1 MRILVAVLA
10 SACALSFLS
19 LGVAVDT
26 AGAAKGVQFGIQDD
40 AWLEFG
46 PGRLSDR
53 VAKLDRLGL
62 DVVRVT
68 LNWYRAEP
76 RAGRYDWR
84 RPDRLLRALRARGL
98 RPVVTVWGTP
108 GWANGGNG
116 PNVAPRRAA
125 DFQHF
130 VEAAAERY
138 PYVRQWIMWNEPNK
152 ASWLRPASP
161 RTYVS
166 RILNPGYRGVK
177 AVTRRAQVAGGVTGP
192 RGGRGGMSPVDFIR
206 GMDRAGARL
215 DAYAHHPYP
224 VFPGDTPYVGG
235 CKCPVLTMA
244 RLERLLR
251 IVGGAFPR
259 ARIWLTE
266 YAYQTNPP
274 DRFGISPK
282 LAARYVGEAAR
293 RVYTAPKVD
302 MLIHYLYRDEP
313 DIARWQSGLETIDGR
328 PKPAL
333 HATMF
338 PLAQIGRR
346 GDRTTVWGQ
355 VRPGEGRQRYI
366 LQQLVNGRWTNV
378 GRAATTDR
386 RGYFRRTARAA
397 KGSQLRIL
405 SLAQRLTSVELNVS

>member
-1 MRILVAVLA
+1 MRFLVAVLV
-10 SACALSFLS
+10 SACAL
-19 LGVAVDT
+19 GVGVERAD
-26 AGAAKGVQFGIQDD
+26 AAKGVQFGIQDD

-53 VAKLDRLGL
+53 VAKIDRLGL

-76 RAGRYDWR
+76 RAGWYNWG

-98 RPVVTVWGTP
+98 KPVVTVWGTP
-108 GWANGGNG
+108 GWANRGGG
-116 PNVAPRRAA
+116 PNVAPRRGE
-125 DFQHF
+125 DFQRF

-138 PYVRQWIMWNEPNK
+138 SWVTQWIMWNEPNK
-152 ASWLRPASP
+152 AAWLKPASP
-161 RTYVS
+161 KTYVR
-166 RILNPGYRGVK
+166 RILNPGYRAVK
-177 AVTRRAQVAGGVTGP
+177 SVIRRAKVAGGVTGP
-192 RGGRGGMSPVDFIR
+192 RGGRGGMSPVDFIS

-224 VFPGDTPYVGG
+224 VFPRDTPFVGG

-274 DRFGISPK
+274 DRFGVS
-282 LAARYVGEAAR
+282 LALQARYVGEAAR

-333 HATMF
+333 DATMF

-355 VRPGEGRQRYI
+355 VRPGEGRQRYV
-366 LQQLVNGRWTNV
+366 LQQLVNGRWVNI
-378 GRAATTDR
+378 GRSATTDR
-386 RGYFRRTARAA
+386 RGYFRRTVRAA
-397 KGSQLRIL
+397 KGTQLRIL
-405 SLAQRLTSVELNVS
+405 YSARRLTSYQLDVS

>member
-1 MRILVAVLA
+1 MRIVVAVFVSL
-10 SACALSFLS
+10 CALGL
-19 LGVAVDT
+19 AVERAD
-26 AGAAKGVQFGIQDD
+26 AAKGVQFGIQDD

-53 VAKLDRLGL
+53 VAKLDSLGL

-68 LNWYRAEP
+68 LNWHRAEP
-76 RAGRYDWR
+76 RAGRYDWG

-108 GWANGGNG
+108 SWANGGKG

-125 DFQHF
+125 DFQRF
-130 VEAAAERY
+130 VQTAAQRY
-138 PYVRQWIMWNEPNK
+138 GFVTHWIMWNEPNK
-152 ASWLRPASP
+152 ATWLKPASP
-161 RTYVS
+161 RTYVT
-166 RILNPGYRGVK
+166 RILNPGYK
-177 AVTRRAQVAGGVTGP
+177 AVKSVSQRDKVAGGVTGP
-192 RGGRGGMSPVDFIR
+192 RGGRGGTAPVVFIR
-206 GMDRAGARL
+206 GMDRARAKL

-224 VFPGDTPYVGG
+224 VFPGDTPFVGG

-244 RLERLLR
+244 KLERLLR
-251 IVGGAFPR
+251 VVGGAFPR

-274 DRFGISPK
+274 DRFGVSPE
-282 LAARYVGEAAR
+282 LQARYVGEAAR
-293 RVYTAPKVD
+293 RVYTARRVD

-313 DIARWQSGLETIDGR
+313 DPARWQSGLETIDGR

-333 HATMF
+333 YATMF

-355 VRPGEGRQRYI
+355 VRPGEGRQRYA
-366 LQQLVNGRWTNV
+366 LQQLVRGRWVNI
-378 GRAATTDR
+378 GRSATTDR
-386 RGYFRRTARAA
+386 KGFFRRTVRAA
-397 KGSQLRIL
+397 KGTQLRVFYSPRRL
-405 SLAQRLTSVELNVS
+405 SSFELSVS

>member
-1 MRILVAVLA
+1 MRLVVVLLV
-10 SACALSFLS
+10 SACALV
-19 LGVAVDT
+19 LG
-26 AGAAKGVQFGIQDD
+26 AGRAEASKGVEFGIQDD

-46 PGRLSDR
+46 PGRLADR
-53 VAKLDRLGL
+53 VAKIDRLGL

-76 RAGRYDWR
+76 RAGVYSWGRS
-84 RPDRLLRALRARGL
+84 DRLLRALRARGL
-98 RPVVTVWGTP
+98 QPVVTVWGTP
-108 GWANGGNG
+108 GWANGGKT
-116 PNVAPRRAA
+116 PNVAPRRPA
-125 DFQHF
+125 DFQRF
-130 VEAAAERY
+130 VESAAERY
-138 PYVRQWIMWNEPNK
+138 RWVTKWIMWNEPNK
-152 ASWLRPASP
+152 ATWLKPASP

-166 RILNPGYRGVK
+166 RILNPGYRGLK
-177 AVTRRAQVAGGVTGP
+177 AVIRRAKVAGGVTGP

-206 GMDRAGARL
+206 GMKRARAKL

-224 VFPGDTPYVGG
+224 VFPGDTPFVGG

-251 IVGGAFPR
+251 IVGDAFPR
-259 ARIWLTE
+259 ARVWLTE

-274 DRFGISPK
+274 DRFGVSPD
-282 LAARYVGEAAR
+282 LQARYVGEAAR

-355 VRPGEGRQRYI
+355 VRPGEGRQRYL
-366 LQQLVNGRWTNV
+366 LQQLSNGRWTNV
-378 GRAATTDR
+378 GRSRSTDR
-386 RGYFRRTARAA
+386 RGYFVRTVRAA
-397 KGSQLRIL
+397 KGSQLRVLYI
-405 SLAQRLTSVELNVS
+405 AQRLTSVQLSVS

>member
-1 MRILVAVLA
+1 MVALVVF
-10 SACALSFLS
+10 ACAL
-19 LGVAVDT
+19 GAATDR
-26 AGAAKGVQFGIQDD
+26 AEAAKGVQFGIQDD

-53 VAKLDRLGL
+53 VAKIDRLGL

-76 RAGRYDWR
+76 RAGRYSWG

-98 RPVVTVWGTP
+98 KPVVTIWGTP
-108 GWANGGNG
+108 GWANGGKG
-116 PNVAPRRAA
+116 PNVAPRRPD
-125 DFQHF
+125 DFQRF

-138 PYVRQWIMWNEPNK
+138 SWVTQWIMWNEPNK
-152 ASWLRPASP
+152 ATWLKPASP
-161 RTYVS
+161 KTYV
-166 RILNPGYRGVK
+166 RQILNPGYRGVK
-177 AVTRRAQVAGGVTGP
+177 SVIRRAKVAGGVTGP
-192 RGGRGGMSPVDFIR
+192 RGGKGGMSPVDFIK
-206 GMDRAGARL
+206 GMDRARAQL

-224 VFPGDTPYVGG
+224 VFPRDTPFVGG
-235 CKCPVLTMA
+235 CKCPILTMA

-251 IVGGAFPR
+251 IVGSAFPR

-274 DRFGISPK
+274 DRFGVSLDLQAK
-282 LAARYVGEAAR
+282 YVGEAAR

-313 DIARWQSGLETIDGR
+313 DIARWQSGLETLGGK

-338 PLAQIGRR
+338 PLAQIGRS

-355 VRPGEGRQRYI
+355 VRPGDGRQRYV
-366 LQQLVNGRWTNV
+366 LQQLVNGRWANV

-386 RGYFRRTARAA
+386 RGYFSRTVRAA
-397 KGSQLRIL
+397 KGSQLRVL
-405 SLAQRLTSVELNVS
+405 YLARRLTSVQLSVS

>member
-1 MRILVAVLA
+1 MLVLA
-10 SACALSFLS
+10 CAF
-19 LGVAVDT
+19 
-26 AGAAKGVQFGIQDD
+26 GAATGRAEAAQGVQFGIQDD

-53 VAKLDRLGL
+53 VAKIDRLGL

-76 RAGRYDWR
+76 RAGQYNWS

-98 RPVVTVWGTP
+98 EPVVTIWGTP
-108 GWANGGNG
+108 SWANGGRG
-116 PNVAPRRAA
+116 PNAAPRRVD
-125 DFQHF
+125 DFQRF

-138 PYVRQWIMWNEPNK
+138 SWVTKWIMWNEPNK
-152 ASWLRPASP
+152 ATWLKPASP
-161 RTYVS
+161 KTYVKQ
-166 RILNPGYRGVK
+166 ILNPGYRAVK
-177 AVTRRAQVAGGVTGP
+177 SVIRRAKVAGGVTGP
-192 RGGRGGMSPVDFIR
+192 RGGKGGMSPVDFIK
-206 GMDRAGARL
+206 GMDRARAQL

-224 VFPGDTPYVGG
+224 VFPGDTPFVGG

-274 DRFGISPK
+274 DRFGVSLDLQAK
-282 LAARYVGEAAR
+282 YVGEAAR

-328 PKPAL
+328 AKPAL

-338 PLAQIGRR
+338 PLAQIGRS
-346 GDRTTVWGQ
+346 GLRTTVWGQ
-355 VRPGEGRQRYI
+355 VRPGDGRQRYV
-366 LQQLVNGRWTNV
+366 LQQLVNGRWVNI

-386 RGYFRRTARAA
+386 RGYFRRTVRAA
-397 KGSQLRIL
+397 RGSQLRVL
-405 SLAQRLTSVELNVS
+405 YFARRLTSVQLSVS